1 MSASPSAPRV
11 AVVHEWL
18 VNHAGSE
25 KVIEQILKIYPQA
38 DLFSVVD
45 FLQPHERGF
54 LDGRQAR
61 TTFIQRLPGA
71 QKRFRHYLPLMP
83 LAVEQHDLSGYDI
96 VISSSHAVA
105 KGVLTGPDQLHV
117 CYIHSP
123 IRYAWDMQH
132 QYLRESNMTHGLKG
146 TVARLL
152 LHYMRLWDART
163 PFGVDRFIA
172 NSAFIAR
179 RVRKV
184 YRREAGVIHPPVD
197 VARFA
202 LRTDK
207 EDFYLAA
214 SRLVPYKRMPMI
226 VEAFARMPDKRLVL
240 IGDGPDMDKVRAA
253 ATPNVTVL
261 GFQSDEVLVDH
272 MQRARAFV
280 FAAEEDFGI
289 TPVEA
294 QACGTPVIAY
304 GRGGSL
310 ETVRGRGD
318 PRRRTGLF
326 FDAQTVEAIVDAVES
341 FEALPEPIRP
351 EVCRAHAERFAPEQF
366 RARFARAVEAAWAEF
381 HGEVETP
388 EPVVVPATTTTAAT
402 ATTPATTPAMPA
414 PPPIPAPEPAP
425 APMSAPV
432 PPPVPTP
439 TPVRV
444 KVVPRPSVIPP
455 AAAPVPT
462 AAALASL
469 PVLTVKA
476 VEPPPAVAPP
486 AAAAPAASVAATA
499 PRSPIE
505 ATPAG
510 PGGMRPIGE
519 IIRAVRPLTDS
530 DVAHILVVQRRMN
543 VRFGEAAVALDLV
556 SQADVL
562 WALSQQF
569 NYPYALDG
577 QGPHKTALIAA
588 TDPYSPQAEAFRDLR
603 SRILASDA
611 AGERTPLA
619 VVSPDAGDGRTYVAA
634 NLAVAFSQLGE
645 RTLLVDGN
653 LRAPA
658 LHHLFGLR
666 ERPSLADLLNGR
678 RPAKPFDRSADIP
691 GLSVMQVGAPPPNP
705 LELLQQPLFSV
716 LLRELQREFDRVI
729 VDTPPARLCADARV
743 IAATCGQA
751 VLVGRNGST
760 EARTMN
766 LLVDRLRRTQAE
778 IAGVVLTTH

>member
-388 EPVVVPATTTTAAT
+388 EPVVVPAT
-402 ATTPATTPAMPA
+402 ATTPAMPA

-486 AAAAPAASVAATA
+486 AAAAPAASVTATA

-505 ATPAG
+505 AAPAG

>member
-402 ATTPATTPAMPA
+402 ATTPATTSAMPA

-444 KVVPRPSVIPP
+444 KVMPRPSVIPP

-486 AAAAPAASVAATA
+486 AAAAPAASVTATA

-505 ATPAG
+505 AAPAG

>member
-402 ATTPATTPAMPA
+402 ATTPATTSAMPA

-577 QGPHKTALIAA
+577 QVPHKTALIAA

-778 IAGVVLTTH
+778 IAGLVLTTH

>member
-388 EPVVVPATTTTAAT
+388 EPVVVPAT

-444 KVVPRPSVIPP
+444 KVMPRPSVIPP

-486 AAAAPAASVAATA
+486 AAAAPAASVTATA

-505 ATPAG
+505 AAPAG

-577 QGPHKTALIAA
+577 QVPHKTALIAA

>member
-486 AAAAPAASVAATA
+486 AAAAPAASVTATA

-505 ATPAG
+505 AAPAG

-577 QGPHKTALIAA
+577 QVPHKTALIAA

>member
-388 EPVVVPATTTTAAT
+388 EPVVVPAT

-505 ATPAG
+505 AAPAG

-577 QGPHKTALIAA
+577 QVPHKTALIAA

>member
-388 EPVVVPATTTTAAT
+388 EPVVVPAT
-402 ATTPATTPAMPA
+402 ATTPAMPA

-486 AAAAPAASVAATA
+486 AAAAPAASVTATA

-505 ATPAG
+505 AAPAG

-577 QGPHKTALIAA
+577 QVPHKTALIAA

>member
-402 ATTPATTPAMPA
+402 ATTPATTSAMPA
-414 PPPIPAPEPAP
+414 PPPIPAPEPSP

-486 AAAAPAASVAATA
+486 AAAAPAASVTATA

-505 ATPAG
+505 AAPAG

-577 QGPHKTALIAA
+577 QVPHKTALIAA

>member
-402 ATTPATTPAMPA
+402 ATTPATTSAMPA

-486 AAAAPAASVAATA
+486 AAAAPAASVTATA

-505 ATPAG
+505 AAPAG

-577 QGPHKTALIAA
+577 QVPHKTALIAA

>member
-388 EPVVVPATTTTAAT
+388 EPVVVPAT

-476 VEPPPAVAPP
+476 VEHPPAVAPP
-486 AAAAPAASVAATA
+486 AAAAPAASVTATA

-505 ATPAG
+505 AAPAG

-577 QGPHKTALIAA
+577 QVPHKTALIAA

>member
-439 TPVRV
+439 VRV

-486 AAAAPAASVAATA
+486 AAAAPAASVTATA

-505 ATPAG
+505 AAPAG

>member
-388 EPVVVPATTTTAAT
+388 EPVVVPAT

-486 AAAAPAASVAATA
+486 AAAAPAASVTATA

-505 ATPAG
+505 AAPAG

-577 QGPHKTALIAA
+577 QVPHKTALIAA

>member
-444 KVVPRPSVIPP
+444 KVVPRPSVIPS

-486 AAAAPAASVAATA
+486 AAAAPAASVTATA

-505 ATPAG
+505 AAPAG

-577 QGPHKTALIAA
+577 QVPHKTALIAA